1 MSDQN
6 PTPQNEDAEDKG
18 LVERAVAKAREIA
31 EDVSEAIED
40 VAEDAAEAVSG
51 AAKTVAKKARELTE
65 DAREAIGDAAED
77 VEEAVTEV
85 AGEAV
90 ELVQTARQ
98 SVRHAVDMIR
108 PGQAGV
114 TLTAMDKAGDL
125 SHPSGKLGFTGD
137 VQGRSITLEELEAYE
152 SEQKALDDADYLA
165 LLEENLIT
173 LNEGEI
179 VTGRVVSLTEKEVVV
194 DFGGKSNGIV
204 SKNEFGRELELGE
217 EVDLFLERL
226 EDQRGQPMVSKT
238 KADDARRWEKIIGA
252 FEESGVLEGT
262 IVRRIKGGMIVNLL
276 GAEAFLPGSQVDV
289 RPVRD
294 FDAYLNK
301 TMEFKVVKINPANG
315 NVVVS
320 HKALIEKDLLEQRRQ
335 ILETMEPGQ
344 VLEGIVKNI
353 TNFGVFIDLGGVDGL
368 LHITDLSWGRVGHP
382 SEVVELDTKMNVV
395 VLDYDKERQRIS
407 LGYKQLQS
415 HPWDQIEEKYVE
427 GMEVEGRV
435 VSITDYGAFVE
446 LEKGIEGLVHIS
458 EMSWTEH
465 VKHPTQRVQLG
476 QMSKVKILR
485 IDQEDKKISLGMKQL
500 EPDPWEDIV
509 ARYPVGTTTKGK
521 VRNLT
526 TFGAFVEIEPGIDGL
541 VHVSDLSWTKRVKH
555 PSEVVRKGQDLDV
568 QVLDIDI
575 VKRRISLGHKQ
586 VQTDPWQ
593 QFQAAYAP
601 GTDATAKIVDLNE
614 GGAVVELPLD
624 AQGFVPASQLE
635 FSGSPTEGYR
645 IGDEIELR
653 VIRLDQDNREV
664 ILSQTEKRRQAEQGA
679 QRAERAE
686 KQAVQRE
693 ERRAV
698 SEFQEKSSG
707 PATIGELSGL
717 AALKAQMEAA
727 ESAPASVPASASA
740 SAPTEAN
747 EDQDNRE
754 VVVREEVPV
763 PKDGD
768 AEADTAASG
777 AVSQPDFQG
786 PNVKT
791 PEDVKVPEM
800 MDQPADAAVAEAL
813 GNDEEPGEQAELG
826 KATATVTGDDADDV
840 ADKAN

>member
-6 PTPQNEDAEDKG
+6 PTPQTAEENTDAEPKG
-18 LVERAVAKAREIA
+18 FVERAVDKAKEIA

-40 VAEDAAEAVSG
+40 AAEDVSEAVSG
-51 AAKTVAKKARELTE
+51 AAKAVVEKAKDLAE
-65 DAREAIGDAAED
+65 DAKDLAED
-77 VEEAVTEV
+77 AQEEITEV

-90 ELVQTARQ
+90 ELVETARQ

-114 TLTAMDKAGDL
+114 TLTSMDQAGDL
-125 SHPSGKLGFTGD
+125 SHPSGKLGYTGD

-152 SEQKALDDADYLA
+152 AEQKALDDADYLA
-165 LLEENLIT
+165 LLEQNLTT

-179 VTGRVVSLTEKEVVV
+179 VTGKVVSLTEKEVVV

-238 KADDARRWEKIIGA
+238 KADDARRWEQIIGA
-252 FEESGVLEGT
+252 FEDGGVLEGT

-301 TMEFKVVKINPANG
+301 TMEFKVVKINPGNG

-344 VLEGIVKNI
+344 VLEGVVKNI

-407 LGYKQLQS
+407 LGYKQLQP

-465 VKHPTQRVQLG
+465 VKHPTQKVQLG
-476 QMSKVKILR
+476 QMAKVKILR

-601 GTDATAKIVDLNE
+601 GTDTTATIVDLNE

-645 IGDEIELR
+645 VGDQIDLR

-664 ILSQTEKRRQAEQGA
+664 ILSQTEKRRQAERAEQ
-679 QRAERAE
+679 QAERAE
-686 KQAVQRE
+686 QQAERRE
-693 ERRAV
+693 ERRSV
-698 SEFQEKSSG
+698 SEFQKKSSG

-717 AALKAQMEAA
+717 AALKAQMEADEA
-727 ESAPASVPASASA
+727 APAAASAS
-740 SAPTEAN
+740 SSKSGGSD
-747 EDQDNRE
+747 EDQDDRDVILHE
-754 VVVREEVPV
+754 D
-763 PKDGD
+763 DGAGSDDD
-768 AEADTAASG
+768 AGSG
-777 AVSQPDFQG
+777 NAEDVTKEPEFEG
-786 PNVKT
+786 PNVDSVD
-791 PEDVKVPEM
+791 DVKTLDM
-800 MDQPADAAVAEAL
+800 MDQPADEAVADAVEAQ
-813 GNDEEPGEQAELG
+813 NDEEKEG
-826 KATATVTGDDADDV
+826 
-840 ADKAN
+840 